1 MAKKKKNIDET
12 IVYSTN
18 PAYSPEEAYEEPET
32 LPPEEQQLKVQREK
46 KGRGGKE
53 VTIVR
58 GFIGTEG
65 DLKLLGKLIKKSC
78 GVGGTA
84 KDDEI
89 IIQGNHVDTVMD
101 ILKKAGYKVKK
112 SGG

>member
-1 MAKKKKNIDET
+1 MSKKKRKDNN

-18 PAYSPEEAYEEPET
+18 PDLSFEDEHEEAET
-32 LPPEEQQLKVQREK
+32 LPPHQQNIKVQREK

-53 VTIVR
+53 VTIIR
-58 GFIGTEG
+58 GFIGTEE

-84 KDDEI
+84 KNDEI